1 VAQSSSE
8 VLVTSGAFRAATW
21 FFENSLDVFISV
33 HDDVL
38 KSANAAWSE
47 LTGWAPDEVLGR
59 SFASMIHPDDA
70 EAALASVAPLGQ
82 DERCVIDYRLA
93 TKAGGWRWVSCHA
106 VRGEQDWLLAI
117 LRDVTV
123 ERARAHH
130 SQQALQAAA
139 MLRETAGVTIWRYDP
154 TTDEY
159 DLDPDFTQRQETT
172 GSEWKRA
179 GASVRPEVHRQ
190 DARALH
196 DAWTRSLI
204 TGEPQRMNYRER
216 LADGGWRHVQAAW
229 RGVRRLPS
237 GQWEMLGIAQDVTP
251 LVEAR
256 DAAVRGERAALA
268 AVEAEARFLANVSH
282 EIRTPMNGV
291 LGALHLLTA
300 DPPRNEQRRLVREA
314 LASGAGLSDLLNDLI
329 DYADVEA
336 GHLEL
341 RIEPTEPANELE
353 SVLAVLRPKA
363 VAKGLTLQARLEGD
377 LGWVRGDPGRLRK
390 MFFHLIGNAVKFTN
404 VGGVDIVLSQSG
416 EGETRRLRLDVVDTG
431 IGIPAAAQR
440 YLFER
445 FHQADASMTRRHGGA
460 GMGLAISKRLTE
472 LMGGSIGHRSV
483 EGRGSAFWFDIA
495 APACAEPVKDGAPD
509 GGWLSGLRILV
520 VEDNP
525 TNRLVATTML
535 SQLGAQVETAEDGAQ
550 GVAAV
555 KRSHFDLVFMDIQ
568 MPVMDGVE
576 AAKAIREL
584 PAPRCDTPIVATTA
598 NVMPDQLASYRR
610 SGMNG
615 VIAKPISPQ
624 LLLAEVARVA
634 AAAQERE
641 RQAS

>member
-1 VAQSSSE
+1 MTRASPE
-8 VLVTSGAFRAATW
+8 VLVSSGAFRAATW

-33 HDDVL
+33 SDDVVR
-38 KSANAAWSE
+38 SANAAWTQ
-47 LTGWAPDEVLGR
+47 LTGWTPEAVIGKPFSPLV
-59 SFASMIHPDDA
+59 HPDDL
-70 EAALASVAPLGQ
+70 EGLTAALAALGEN
-82 DERCVIDYRLA
+82 ERCVHDHRLA
-93 TKAGGWRWVSCHA
+93 TEAGDWRWVRHHA
-106 VRGEQDWLLAI
+106 VRGEQGWLLAI
-117 LRDVTV
+117 LRDTTA
-123 ERARAHH
+123 ERERELH
-130 SQQALQAAA
+130 SQQAAQAAA

-159 DLDPDFTQRQETT
+159 DLDPDFSRREPAS
-172 GSEWKRA
+172 GSEWKRS
-179 GASVRPEVHRQ
+179 GASVRPDVHRH
-190 DARALH
+190 DARVLH
-196 DAWTRSLI
+196 EAWTRSLV

-229 RGVRRLPS
+229 RGIRRLPS
-237 GQWEMLGIAQDVTP
+237 GQWEMLGIAQDVTA

-256 DAAVRGERAALA
+256 DAAVHGERVALA

-329 DYADVEA
+329 DYADVES
-336 GHLEL
+336 GDLEL

-416 EGETRRLRLDVVDTG
+416 EGEQRRLRLDVVDTG

-445 FHQADASMTRRHGGA
+445 FHQADTSTTRRHGGA
-460 GMGLAISKRLTE
+460 GMGLAITKRLAE

-495 APACAEPVKDGAPD
+495 APACAEPVKDEAPD

-584 PAPRCDTPIVATTA
+584 PVPRCDTPIVATTA

-615 VIAKPISPQ
+615 VIAKPISPS

-641 RQAS
+641 RQAG

>member
-1 VAQSSSE
+1 MAQASSE
-8 VLVTSGAFRAATW
+8 ILVPSGAFRAATW
-21 FFENSLDVFISV
+21 FFENSLDTFISV
-33 HDDVL
+33 HDDVMR
-38 KSANAAWSE
+38 SANGAWTR
-47 LTGWAPDEVLGR
+47 LTGWGPDEVIGR
-59 SFASMIHPDDA
+59 SFSSLIHPDDLDDLM
-70 EAALASVAPLGQ
+70 AALTVLGEN
-82 DERCVIDYRLA
+82 ERCVHAHRLA
-93 TKAGGWRWVSCHA
+93 TKTGDWCWVSHHA
-106 VRGEQDWLLAI
+106 VRGEQGWLLAI
-117 LRDVTV
+117 LRDITV
-123 ERARAHH
+123 ERERELH
-130 SQQALQAAA
+130 SQEALQAAA
-139 MLRETAGVTIWRYDP
+139 MLREAAGVTIWRYDP
-154 TTDEY
+154 ATDEY
-159 DLDPDFTQRQETT
+159 DLDPDFTRQHDAT
-172 GSEWKRA
+172 GTEWKTP
-179 GASVRPEVHRQ
+179 GAAVRPVVHRR
-190 DARALH
+190 DAPALH
-196 DAWTRSLI
+196 AAWTRSLT

-216 LADGGWRHVQAAW
+216 TADGGWRHTHAAW
-229 RGVRRLPS
+229 RGVRVLPS
-237 GQWEMLGIAQDVTP
+237 GQWEMIGIAQDVTA

-268 AVEAEARFLANVSH
+268 AIEAEARFLANVSH

-353 SVLAVLRPKA
+353 SVLAILRPKA

-390 MFFHLIGNAVKFTN
+390 MFFHLIGNAVKFTV

-416 EGETRRLRLDVVDTG
+416 EGEQRRLRLDVVDTG
-431 IGIPAAAQR
+431 IGIPASAQR

-445 FHQADASMTRRHGGA
+445 FHQADTSMTRRHGGA
-460 GMGLAISKRLTE
+460 GMGLAITKRLAE

-495 APACAEPVKDGAPD
+495 APACAEPVKDDTPD

-550 GVAAV
+550 GVSAV

-584 PAPRCDTPIVATTA
+584 PAPHCDTPIVATTA

-615 VIAKPISPQ
+615 VIAKPISPS

-634 AAAQERE
+634 ATAQERE
-641 RQAS
+641 RQTG